1 MDLLR
6 SRTAAI
12 VTAFALAT
20 AFSACGD
27 NDGRGAAE
35 EVEKGAKELEQGA
48 KEGAKE
54 LEREGRE
61 LEQDARK
68 QR

>member
-1 MDLLR
+1 MLR
-6 SRTAAI
+6 SRTAAV

-27 NDGRGAAE
+27 DDGRGAAE
-35 EVEKGAKELEQGA
+35 EIDKGAKKLEKGAKEGA
-48 KEGAKE
+48 EKVEK
-54 LEREGRE
+54 EGRE

-68 QR
+68 QE